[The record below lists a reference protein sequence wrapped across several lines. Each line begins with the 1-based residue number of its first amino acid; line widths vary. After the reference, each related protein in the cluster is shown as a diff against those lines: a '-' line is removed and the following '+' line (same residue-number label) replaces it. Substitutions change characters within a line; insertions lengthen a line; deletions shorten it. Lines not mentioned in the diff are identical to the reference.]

1 MLCSSCGDTM
11 EGVRKK
17 RATKPLETG
26 KSGEKGVHL
35 KNIYFSAV
43 TCRLRGWENPAWH
56 IQKIVAQ
63 ATMEIIVMHQKSM
76 KKPCRKS
83 SALRF
88 CAVLKRGEMLR
99 PVLSTVTWRV
109 HFRKMLFEKYSQN
122 LPEPWKSWWILTQW
136 WKRILFCLHSLL
148 SAGTVS
154 LGRQICAWHQNVYV
168 RFYRSLPWN

>member
-1 MLCSSCGDTM
+1 MWNRRQVCLSWNSYRRAFFPPPPLWEPNWVLSPEICWIRLTPPQRKKKKRRKERKKKMLCSSCGDTM

-63 ATMEIIVMHQKSM
+63 ATMEIIVMYQKSM

-83 SALRF
+83 SF
-88 CAVLKRGEMLR
+88 Q
-99 PVLSTVTWRV
+99 
-109 HFRKMLFEKYSQN
+109 FNDIFLF
-122 LPEPWKSWWILTQW
+122 LGILW
-136 WKRILFCLHSLL
+136 
-148 SAGTVS
+148 
-154 LGRQICAWHQNVYV
+154 
-168 RFYRSLPWN
+168 